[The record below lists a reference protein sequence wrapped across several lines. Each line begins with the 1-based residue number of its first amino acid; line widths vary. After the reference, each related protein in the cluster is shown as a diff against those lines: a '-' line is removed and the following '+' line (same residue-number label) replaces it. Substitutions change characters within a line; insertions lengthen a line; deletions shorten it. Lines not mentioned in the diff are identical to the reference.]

1 MEGGT
6 LAKYVIPVNYTEQ
19 GIAKMKDSRERL
31 QAVRASIEEAGG
43 KMESFYLTLGQY
55 DVVSIV
61 DVPDDATLA
70 TLLLKTA
77 ANGNV
82 RTSTL
87 RAFDETEYVRIIDAL

>member
-1 MEGGT
+1 MERGP
-6 LAKYVIPVNYTEQ
+6 LAKYVILVKYTEQ

-31 QAVRASIEEAGG
+31 QAVRASIEEAGR

-55 DVVSIV
+55 DAVSIV

-77 ANGNV
+77 SNGNV

-87 RAFDETEYVRIIDAL
+87 RPFDETEYGRIIDAL